1 MMMMMTLPDTATPV
15 GLWSELELLEAEV
28 EDVDLVDGPTGPD
41 WVEAAPFRAH
51 VRQLITDCGLT
62 WRIVAVLA
70 EVPSAA
76 LRHLL
81 HGRQGH
87 VVTRVHPMVAERLFS
102 LTAANIADAARRL
115 RPASETCTLLQ
126 RLLQRGWTAE
136 ELSRRCGLPADELIN
151 IAGGRQ
157 AGCSQLTA
165 AVVKA
170 AAQALWATPAPS
182 LARPHQVRTTA

>member
-1 MMMMMTLPDTATPV
+1 MVMMTLPDTAMPA
-15 GLWSELELLEAEV
+15 GLWSELELLEAAV
-28 EDVDLVDGPTGPD
+28 EDVDRTDGPAGPN

-87 VVTRVHPMVAERLFS
+87 VVTRLHPMVAERLFR
-102 LTAANIADAARRL
+102 LTADSVADAARRP
-115 RPASETCTLLQ
+115 RPVAETSTVLQ
-126 RLLQRGWTAE
+126 RLLERGWTAE
-136 ELSRRCGLPADELIN
+136 ELGRRCGLPAEELSN
-151 IAGGRQ
+151 IADGRQ
-157 AGCSQLTA
+157 TGCSQLTA

-170 AAQALWATPAPS
+170 AAQALWATPAPNP
-182 LARPHQVRTTA
+182 ARPHQVRAAA